1 MKQAV
6 DDVLATHNYQP
17 HRLVEM
23 LQDLQ
28 QEFGYLPEDTLR
40 AVSGGLR
47 VPEIEV
53 YRVARFYKSFSL
65 EPRGRHTITACLGT
79 ACHVR
84 GAPRLLDECQGQLGV
99 EPGETTDDGL
109 FTLECVNCLG
119 ACALGPVIVL
129 DGEYHGHMT
138 PAKLR
143 SLLQAVRKADKEV
156 AHAKA

>member
-6 DDVLATHNYQP
+6 DDILAKHNYEP
-17 HRLVEM
+17 RRLVEA

-28 QEFGYLPEDTLR
+28 EANGWLPENMLR
-40 AVSGGLR
+40 AVSGGLK
-47 VPEIEV
+47 VPQIEV

-65 EPRGRHTITACLGT
+65 EPRGRHVITACMGT

-84 GAPRLLDECQGQLGV
+84 GSRRLLDECRSQLGA
-99 EPGETTDDGL
+99 EPGEMTRDGM
-109 FTLECVNCLG
+109 FTFECVNCLG

-129 DGEYHGHMT
+129 DGEYHGHVT

-143 SLLQAVRKADKEV
+143 KLIKSVREAEKEAI
-156 AHAKA
+156 AHA